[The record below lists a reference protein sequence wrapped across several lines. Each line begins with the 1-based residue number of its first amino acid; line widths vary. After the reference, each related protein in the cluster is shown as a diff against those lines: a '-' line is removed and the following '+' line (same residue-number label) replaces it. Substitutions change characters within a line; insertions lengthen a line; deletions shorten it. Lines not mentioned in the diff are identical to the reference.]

1 VRHIR
6 NRLTNK
12 NFYILFGLDAVFVFV
27 SILGS
32 ILLRYEFIFPIE
44 LYQFFQPVHIILILL
59 IKLGSFSYFGLY
71 RGMWRYTSI
80 WDMINVIKANILASG
95 LCITLIWFT
104 LGFKGISK
112 SIFVL
117 DFMIFSFLAGSSRLG
132 VRIYFN
138 HILKSLRITKKSRSI
153 RKVIIIGAGDTGQA
167 ILRQSL
173 EQPEERIK
181 VVGFLDNNPSKIGS
195 SLHDIPVLGPIDS
208 LVNHT
213 GLFDEILICIPSAS
227 RKEMRNIIEI
237 CKQSG
242 KLFKTLPSITEL
254 VQGRFTISEF
264 KEVSLV
270 DLLGRE
276 EVNLDKNSINE
287 LIHGKRVLITGAGGS
302 IGSELVRQCLKYE
315 PAVLVM
321 LDLSEYNLFEI
332 DREIM
337 ALDFSSVL
345 FKPVLC
351 DIRDKDVLAQ
361 VFDEFEPQVVLHAA
375 AYKHVPMQETFP
387 WEAVKTNV
395 LGTANLTH
403 IALKHMVEKF
413 VLVSTDKA
421 VKPVNVM
428 GATKRLAELIVQ
440 SANTPESQFIAVRF
454 GNVLG
459 SSGSV
464 IPIFQEQIR
473 NGGPVTVTDPD
484 MQRYFMSVSEA
495 SQLILQA
502 GALGEGGG
510 EVFVLDMGEPLRIL
524 DIANELIRLSGYE
537 PELDIPINF
546 IGPRPGEK
554 KVEELVLDNE
564 MLNDTRHDKIF
575 VLKENIATPEVIDF
589 IKTGIYEL
597 ELDISQNSAS
607 QIRRKLS
614 LILPEYDPDLGAG
627 EPIYLNIKAKA
638 QA

>member
-1 VRHIR
+1 MRGIR

-12 NFYILFGLDAVFVFV
+12 NFYILFGLDVVFVFSSLLLSV
-27 SILGS
+27 
-32 ILLRYEFIFPIE
+32 LLRYEFIFPAE
-44 LYQFFQPVHIILILL
+44 LIHFVQVGPLLTILL
-59 IKLGSFSYFGLY
+59 IKLVAFSYFGLY

-80 WDMINVIKANILASG
+80 WDMLNVIKANIVASVAYV
-95 LCITLIWFT
+95 TLIWLT
-104 LGFKGISK
+104 VGFQGMSRAV
-112 SIFVL
+112 FLL
-117 DFMIFSFLAGSSRLG
+117 DFMILTVLAGSSRVG
-132 VRIYFN
+132 VRMFFN
-138 HILKSLRITKKSRSI
+138 HILQAIRPRHPAHTI

-173 EQPEERIK
+173 EQPDEKIK
-181 VVGFLDNNPSKIGS
+181 VVGFLDDNPSKIGS
-195 SLHDIPVLGPIDS
+195 RLHDVPVLGPIDS
-208 LVNHT
+208 LNKVT
-213 GLFDEILICIPSAS
+213 PVYDEILICVPSAS
-227 RKEMRNIIEI
+227 RTEMRSIIEI
-237 CKQSG
+237 CKETG
-242 KLFKTLPSITEL
+242 KLFKTLPSISEL
-254 VQGRFTISEF
+254 VQGRVTISEF
-264 KEVSLV
+264 REVSLV

-276 EVNLDKNSINE
+276 EVILDKDSINE
-287 LIHGKRVLITGAGGS
+287 FIHGKRILITGAGGS
-302 IGSELVRQCLKYE
+302 IGSELVRQCLKYD
-315 PAVLVM
+315 PAVMVM
-321 LDLSEYNLFEI
+321 LDLSEYNLFEM

-337 ALDFSSVL
+337 ALESSVL

-395 LGTANLTH
+395 LGTTNLTQ
-403 IALKHMVEKF
+403 IALQHMVEKF

-440 SANTPESQFIAVRF
+440 SANTSSTEFMAVRF

-502 GALGEGGG
+502 GALGQGG

-554 KVEELVLDNE
+554 KVEELVLDSE
-564 MLNDTRHDKIF
+564 MLDHTRHDKIF
-575 VLKENIATPEVIDF
+575 VLKDHSITPQVLDF
-589 IKTGIYEL
+589 IKSGIYDL
-597 ELDISQNSAS
+597 ELDISQNSAN
-607 QIRRKLS
+607 QIRRKLAS
-614 LILPEYDPDLGAG
+614 ILPEYDPDLGAG
-627 EPIYLNIKAKA
+627 EPIYLNIKA

>member
-1 VRHIR
+1 MVSDIR

-12 NFYILFGLDAVFVFV
+12 NFYILFGLDAVFIYLSFIISVF
-27 SILGS
+27 
-32 ILLRYEFIFPIE
+32 LRYEFIFPDE
-44 LYQFFQPVHIILILL
+44 LIHFLSIGPLLTILL
-59 IKLGSFSYFGLY
+59 IKLTFFSYFGLY

-80 WDMINVIKANILASG
+80 WDMLNVIKANIFASVTYV
-95 LCITLIWFT
+95 TLIWFT
-104 LGFKGISK
+104 VGFQGISRAVFL
-112 SIFVL
+112 I
-117 DFMIFSFLAGSSRLG
+117 DFMILTVLAGSSRVG
-132 VRIYFN
+132 VRMFFN
-138 HILKSLRITKKSRSI
+138 HILQAIRPKYPSHSI
-153 RKVIIIGAGDTGQA
+153 KNVIIIGAGNTGQT

-173 EQPEERIK
+173 EEPDEKIK
-181 VVGFLDNNPSKIGS
+181 VVGILDDNPNKIGS
-195 SLHDIPVLGPIDS
+195 RIHDVPVLGSISS
-208 LVNHT
+208 LKDVHISY
-213 GLFDEILICIPSAS
+213 DEILICVPSAN
-227 RKEMRNIIEI
+227 RKQMRDIIEI
-237 CKQSG
+237 CKESG
-242 KLFKTLPSITEL
+242 KVFKSLPSISEL
-254 VQGRFTISEF
+254 VQGRVTISEF
-264 KEVSLV
+264 REVSLV

-276 EVNLDKNSINE
+276 EVSLDKNSINK
-287 LIHGKRVLITGAGGS
+287 LINGKRVLITGAGGS
-302 IGSELVRQCLKYE
+302 IGSELVRQCLKYK
-315 PAVLVM
+315 PAIMVM
-321 LDLSEYNLFEI
+321 LDLSEYNLFEM
-332 DREIM
+332 DREII
-337 ALDFSSVL
+337 ALESSIL

-395 LGTANLTH
+395 LGTTNLTQ
-403 IALKHMVEKF
+403 IALQHMVEKF

-440 SANTPESQFIAVRF
+440 SANTGSTEFMAVRF

-502 GALGEGGG
+502 GALGEGG

-554 KVEELVLDNE
+554 KVEELVLDSE
-564 MLNDTRHDKIF
+564 MLDHTRHDKIF
-575 VLKENIATPEVIDF
+575 VLKDHTITPKVLDF
-589 IKTGIYEL
+589 IKSGIYDL
-597 ELDISQNSAS
+597 ELGISQNSAN

-614 LILPEYDPDLGAG
+614 SILPEYDPDLGAG
-627 EPIYLNIKAKA
+627 EPIYLNIKA

>member
-1 VRHIR
+1 MVSGIR

-12 NFYILFGLDAVFVFV
+12 NFYILFGLDAVFIYLSFIISVF
-27 SILGS
+27 
-32 ILLRYEFIFPIE
+32 LRYGFIFPDE
-44 LYQFFQPVHIILILL
+44 LIHFLSIGPLLTILL
-59 IKLGSFSYFGLY
+59 IKLTSFSYFGLY

-80 WDMINVIKANILASG
+80 WDMLNVIKANIFASVTYV
-95 LCITLIWFT
+95 TLIWFT
-104 LGFKGISK
+104 VGFQGISRAVFL
-112 SIFVL
+112 I
-117 DFMIFSFLAGSSRLG
+117 DFMILTVLAGSSRVG
-132 VRIYFN
+132 VRMFFN
-138 HILKSLRITKKSRSI
+138 HILQAIRPKYPSHSI
-153 RKVIIIGAGDTGQA
+153 KNVIIIGAGNTGQT

-173 EQPEERIK
+173 EEPDEKIK
-181 VVGFLDNNPSKIGS
+181 VVGILDDNPNKIGS
-195 SLHDIPVLGPIDS
+195 RIHDVPVLGSISS
-208 LVNHT
+208 LKDVHISY
-213 GLFDEILICIPSAS
+213 DEILICVPSAN
-227 RKEMRNIIEI
+227 RKQMRDIIEI
-237 CKQSG
+237 CKESG
-242 KLFKTLPSITEL
+242 KVFKSLPSISEL
-254 VQGRFTISEF
+254 VQGRVTISEF
-264 KEVSLV
+264 REVSLV

-276 EVNLDKNSINE
+276 EVSLDKNSINK
-287 LIHGKRVLITGAGGS
+287 LINGKRVLITGAGGS
-302 IGSELVRQCLKYE
+302 IGSELVRQCLKYK
-315 PAVLVM
+315 PAIMVM
-321 LDLSEYNLFEI
+321 LDLSEYNLFEM
-332 DREIM
+332 DREII
-337 ALDFSSVL
+337 ALESSIL

-395 LGTANLTH
+395 LGTTNLTQ
-403 IALKHMVEKF
+403 IALQHMVEKF

-440 SANTPESQFIAVRF
+440 SANTGSTEFMAVRF

-502 GALGEGGG
+502 GALGEGG

-554 KVEELVLDNE
+554 KVEELVLDSE
-564 MLNDTRHDKIF
+564 MLDHTRHDKIF
-575 VLKENIATPEVIDF
+575 VLKDHTITPKVLDF
-589 IKTGIYEL
+589 IKSGIYDL
-597 ELDISQNSAS
+597 ELGISQNSAN

-614 LILPEYDPDLGAG
+614 SILPEYDPDLGAG
-627 EPIYLNIKAKA
+627 EPIYLNIKA

>member
-1 VRHIR
+1 MVSGIR

-12 NFYILFGLDAVFVFV
+12 NFYILFGLDAVFIYLSFIISVF
-27 SILGS
+27 
-32 ILLRYEFIFPIE
+32 LRYEFIFPDE
-44 LYQFFQPVHIILILL
+44 LIHFLSIGPLLTILL
-59 IKLGSFSYFGLY
+59 IKLTSFSYFGLY

-80 WDMINVIKANILASG
+80 WDMLNVIKANIFASVTYV
-95 LCITLIWFT
+95 TLIWFT
-104 LGFKGISK
+104 VGFQGISRAVFL
-112 SIFVL
+112 I
-117 DFMIFSFLAGSSRLG
+117 DFMILTVLAGSSRVG
-132 VRIYFN
+132 VRMFFN
-138 HILKSLRITKKSRSI
+138 HILQAIRPKYPSHSI
-153 RKVIIIGAGDTGQA
+153 KNVIIIGAGNTGQT

-173 EQPEERIK
+173 EEPDEKIK
-181 VVGFLDNNPSKIGS
+181 VVGILDDNPNKIGS
-195 SLHDIPVLGPIDS
+195 RIHDVPVLGSISS
-208 LVNHT
+208 LKDVHISY
-213 GLFDEILICIPSAS
+213 DEILICVPSAN
-227 RKEMRNIIEI
+227 RKQMRDIIEI
-237 CKQSG
+237 CKESG
-242 KLFKTLPSITEL
+242 KVFKSLPSISEL
-254 VQGRFTISEF
+254 VQGRVTISEF
-264 KEVSLV
+264 REVSLV

-276 EVNLDKNSINE
+276 EVSLDKNSINK
-287 LIHGKRVLITGAGGS
+287 LINGKRVLITGAGGS
-302 IGSELVRQCLKYE
+302 IGSELVRQCLKYK
-315 PAVLVM
+315 PAIMVM
-321 LDLSEYNLFEI
+321 LDLSEYNLFEM
-332 DREIM
+332 DREII
-337 ALDFSSVL
+337 ALESSIL

-395 LGTANLTH
+395 LGTTNLTQ
-403 IALKHMVEKF
+403 IALQHMVEKF

-440 SANTPESQFIAVRF
+440 SANTGSTEFMAVRF

-502 GALGEGGG
+502 GALDEGG

-554 KVEELVLDNE
+554 KVEELVLDSE
-564 MLNDTRHDKIF
+564 MLDHTRHDKIF
-575 VLKENIATPEVIDF
+575 VLKDHTITPKVLDF
-589 IKTGIYEL
+589 IKSGIYDL
-597 ELDISQNSAS
+597 ELGISQNSAN

-614 LILPEYDPDLGAG
+614 SILPEYDPDLGAG
-627 EPIYLNIKAKA
+627 EPIYLNIKA

>member
-1 VRHIR
+1 MVSGIR

-12 NFYILFGLDAVFVFV
+12 NFYILFGLDAVFIYLSFIISVF
-27 SILGS
+27 
-32 ILLRYEFIFPIE
+32 LRYEFIFPDE
-44 LYQFFQPVHIILILL
+44 LIHFLSIGPLLTILL
-59 IKLGSFSYFGLY
+59 IKLTSFSYFGLY

-80 WDMINVIKANILASG
+80 WDMLNVIKANIFASVTYV
-95 LCITLIWFT
+95 TLIWFT
-104 LGFKGISK
+104 VGFQGISRAVFL
-112 SIFVL
+112 I
-117 DFMIFSFLAGSSRLG
+117 DFMILTVLAGSSRVG
-132 VRIYFN
+132 VRMFFN
-138 HILKSLRITKKSRSI
+138 HILQAIRPKYPSHSI
-153 RKVIIIGAGDTGQA
+153 KNVIIIGAGNTGQT

-173 EQPEERIK
+173 EEPDEKIK
-181 VVGFLDNNPSKIGS
+181 VVGILDDNPNKIGS
-195 SLHDIPVLGPIDS
+195 RIHDVPVLGSISS
-208 LVNHT
+208 LKDVHISY
-213 GLFDEILICIPSAS
+213 DEILICVPSAN
-227 RKEMRNIIEI
+227 RKQMRDIIEI
-237 CKQSG
+237 CKESG
-242 KLFKTLPSITEL
+242 KVFKSLPSISEL
-254 VQGRFTISEF
+254 VQGRVTISEF
-264 KEVSLV
+264 REVSLV

-276 EVNLDKNSINE
+276 EVSLDKNSINK
-287 LIHGKRVLITGAGGS
+287 LINGKRVLITGAGGS
-302 IGSELVRQCLKYE
+302 IGSELVRQCLKYK
-315 PAVLVM
+315 PAIMVM
-321 LDLSEYNLFEI
+321 LDLSEYNLFEM
-332 DREIM
+332 DREII
-337 ALDFSSVL
+337 ALESSIL

-395 LGTANLTH
+395 LGTTNLTQ
-403 IALKHMVEKF
+403 IALQHMVEKF

-440 SANTPESQFIAVRF
+440 SANTGSTEFMAVRF

-502 GALGEGGG
+502 GALGEGG

-554 KVEELVLDNE
+554 KVEELVLDSE
-564 MLNDTRHDKIF
+564 MLDHTRHDKIF
-575 VLKENIATPEVIDF
+575 VLKDHTITPKVLDF
-589 IKTGIYEL
+589 IKSGIYDL
-597 ELDISQNSAS
+597 ELGISQNSAN

-614 LILPEYDPDLGAG
+614 SILPEYDPDLGAG
-627 EPIYLNIKAKA
+627 EPIYLNIKA